1 MRADIMDLTIAGTCM
16 SARRDRFGSHYGICV
31 PNQSQTV
38 LSPRF
43 KVVRHLTLGTMF
55 IYRFKVLV
63 RPAVFKRNLSNP
75 SASFSIPVV
84 NFAKFQTASSLTE
97 KKKTAVEIVSAFK
110 ECGFVYLSNHGISP
124 CESLTYTGNV
134 A

>member
-1 MRADIMDLTIAGTCM
+1 MQVWISLCTY
-16 SARRDRFGSHYGICV
+16 FGRISQVV
-31 PNQSQTV
+31 P
-38 LSPRF
+38 
-43 KVVRHLTLGTMF
+43 HLILGTMF

-63 RPAVFKRNLSNP
+63 RPTVFKRNLSNP
-75 SASFSIPVV
+75 SAFSIPVV
-84 NFAKFQTASSLTE
+84 DFAKFQTAPSPKE

-124 CESLTYTGNV
+124 CKSLTYTGNI